1 MIELILFNNV
11 YVKSNDPNSPT
22 LSPEQKEQIMQNV
35 RSATLMATLIY
46 FLIFLLALYRAM
58 ACSSNNPDS
67 RALHLF
73 FATVSPVLYI
83 VFSYLVPGFEP
94 ANKAL

>member
-11 YVKSNDPNSPT
+11 YVKSNDPNTPT
-22 LSPEQKEQIMQNV
+22 LSPEQKDEMMRNL
-35 RSATLMATLIY
+35 RSATLMASVIY
-46 FLIFLLALYRAM
+46 FLIFFLALYRAM
-58 ACSSNNPDS
+58 ACSSKTPDS

-83 VFSYLVPGFEP
+83 VFSYVVPGFEQ
-94 ANKAL
+94 AKRV

>member
-1 MIELILFNNV
+1 
-11 YVKSNDPNSPT
+11 
-22 LSPEQKEQIMQNV
+22 
-35 RSATLMATLIY
+35 
-46 FLIFLLALYRAM
+46 M
-58 ACSSNNPDS
+58 ACSTDS

-94 ANKAL
+94 VNRAL